1 MTTLLS
7 ENSVVCEQDRLIL
20 RHYYPWRSKTI
31 PYSSIVGVQRVTL
44 TPTRGQMRI
53 WGSANFTLWANLDGR
68 RTKKV
73 SGLILDVGTKVR
85 PFITPDDVDKVDTI
99 IREKAG
105 LGPGGA
111 PILSPF
117 I

>member
-1 MTTLLS
+1 MTVLLS
-7 ENSVVCEQDRLIL
+7 ETSIICEEDRLVL
-20 RHYYPWRSKTI
+20 RHYYPWGSKTI
-31 PYSSIVGVQRVTL
+31 PYASIVGVQRVKL

-68 RTKKV
+68 RTKKLT
-73 SGLILDVGTKVR
+73 GLILDVGTKVR
-85 PFITPDDVDKVDTI
+85 PFITPDDVDKVDAI

-105 LGPGGA
+105 LGPGGPA
-111 PILSPF
+111 TLSPF